1 MEEQN
6 NVDIEPIRRELSK
19 MNVDINELSEKKKK
33 MLIECEG
40 FLKKQ
45 HQKNALA
52 IDSIKEKNYSA
63 VAFAEHLGISKRAL
77 YKKNSDGDNKYK
89 EALIYL
95 NIRSSYYINKDKRLL
110 TQILRNFNDET
121 DNLKKQIE
129 KLVLRDVDY
138 INLKEQHKIVLK
150 DLKEL
155 QKENVKL
162 KAENEELIIKNRV
175 MFN

>member
-89 EALIYL
+89 
-95 NIRSSYYINKDKRLL
+95 DKRLL

-138 INLKEQHKIVLK
+138 IDLKEQHKIVLK

-155 QKENVKL
+155 QKENAKL